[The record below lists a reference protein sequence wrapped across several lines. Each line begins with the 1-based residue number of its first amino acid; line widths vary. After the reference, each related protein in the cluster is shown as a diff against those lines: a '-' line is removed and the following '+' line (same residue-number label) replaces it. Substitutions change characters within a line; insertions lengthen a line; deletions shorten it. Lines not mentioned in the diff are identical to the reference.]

1 MGSFSYTKEQRL
13 RKRPQFLALGE
24 RGKRVQNAYFIA
36 VFAPAQGKVSRLGVT
51 VTKKV
56 GGAVT
61 RNRIKRCVRE
71 YFRLNQHRLK
81 APVDINVIA
90 KKACCQQESPL
101 LAASLDHLFNRV
113 SEGSRH

>member
-1 MGSFSYTKEQRL
+1 MASFSYTKEQRL

-24 RGKRVQNAYFIA
+24 RGKRVQNASFIA
-36 VFAPAQGKVSRLGVT
+36 IFALAPGDGSRLGIT

-71 YFRLNQHRLK
+71 HFRRNQHRLK
-81 APVDINVIA
+81 NPVDVNVIA
-90 KKACCQQESPL
+90 KKACCQQDFSL
-101 LAASLDHLFNRV
+101 LAAALNNLFNRV